1 MYKCSECGKT
11 FNQKPDYCDCGNDT
25 FEIIAENN
33 PPKAAPSYIRSAQQ
47 NTVSKS
53 SVQGSIDK
61 KSVLIL
67 ALCIIL
73 SIISLLFIDI
83 GPDEDKTTS
92 ENKAANNKIAN
103 KNIPSIDEI
112 WIESKIKKTTNT
124 VANKQEPQSI
134 PIVSDVIN
142 TYNNV
147 KNQISAPV
155 QKSNVYRQQP
165 STPAYNTYKPSSTVK
180 KKTTSVNKAAAPKK
194 TVTKTTSS
202 NTNVKTNT
210 SNKSNATPAKQSS
223 SVTKTVSTK
232 PSVQPAVN
240 TAAMQ
245 KEYQNYKI
253 GLRNK
258 IASNINF
265 VNVVG
270 DGSCV
275 ISFKIDSSGNLV
287 NRAFSQQ
294 SINDSLN
301 DAVYSAMM
309 NTPSYKTPPAAYKN
323 QTLKLSV
330 KMSGGNFEVNLY

>member
-1 MYKCSECGKT
+1 M
-11 FNQKPDYCDCGNDT
+11 
-25 FEIIAENN
+25 
-33 PPKAAPSYIRSAQQ
+33 
-47 NTVSKS
+47 
-53 SVQGSIDK
+53 
-61 KSVLIL
+61 
-67 ALCIIL
+67 
-73 SIISLLFIDI
+73 
-83 GPDEDKTTS
+83 
-92 ENKAANNKIAN
+92 
-103 KNIPSIDEI
+103 
-112 WIESKIKKTTNT
+112 
-124 VANKQEPQSI
+124 
-134 PIVSDVIN
+134 
-142 TYNNV
+142 
-147 KNQISAPV
+147 
-155 QKSNVYRQQP
+155 QKSNVYNQKASAP
-165 STPAYNTYKPSSTVK
+165 VYNTYKPSSTVK
-180 KKTTSVNKAAAPKK
+180 KTSSANKAAAPKK
-194 TVTKTTSS
+194 TVTKTTTS

-210 SNKSNATPAKQSS
+210 TNKSNATVAKQSS
-223 SVTKTVSTK
+223 SVTKKVSTK
-232 PSVQPAVN
+232 PSAQPAVN

-270 DGSCV
+270 DGSCI

>member
-11 FNQKPDYCDCGNDT
+11 FSQKPDYCDCGNDT
-25 FEIIAENN
+25 FEIMPDNN
-33 PPKAAPSYIRSAQQ
+33 PPKAAPSYIRYEQQ
-47 NTVSKS
+47 NPASKS

-67 ALCIIL
+67 AFCIIL
-73 SIISLLFIDI
+73 SIFSLLFINI
-83 GPDEDKTTS
+83 GSDEDKSTS
-92 ENKAANNKIAN
+92 ENKPASNKIAN

-112 WIESKIKKTTNT
+112 WIESKIKKTGNT
-124 VANKQEPQSI
+124 VANKQETQSI

-155 QKSNVYRQQP
+155 QKSNVYNQKA
-165 STPAYNTYKPSSTVK
+165 STPVYNTYKPSSTVK
-180 KKTTSVNKAAAPKK
+180 KTSSANKAAAPKK
-194 TVTKTTSS
+194 TVAKTTTS

-210 SNKSNATPAKQSS
+210 TNKSNATAAKQSS
-223 SVTKTVSTK
+223 SVTKKVSAK
-232 PSVQPAVN
+232 PSAQPAVN

-275 ISFKIDSSGNLV
+275 VSFKIDSSGNLV